1 MFPFSQLLTGRSLNL
16 LTQFVHAVG
25 QVALKMLIFIER
37 IEKKV
42 AGGRSKDKT
51 SGKEEGSEGSPP
63 EEAPRGRAKKKKEG
77 KKVTVDEELEMIAG
91 GKDAEVEQ
99 ELNYIQALTESHL
112 LQKNLLSH
120 FAPIVVQIAER
131 FFA

>member
-1 MFPFSQLLTGRSLNL
+1 
-16 LTQFVHAVG
+16 
-25 QVALKMLIFIER
+25 MLIFIER

-63 EEAPRGRAKKKKEG
+63 EEAPRGRAKKKKKEG

-120 FAPIVVQIAER
+120 FAPIVVQMAER